1 MTDSSMKSIL
11 HPTDFSRGDDGA
23 FAHAVRIALAFRS
36 ELHLLH
42 VGTLGE
48 ATDWADFPGVRDRLI
63 RWGMLQP
70 GAHHRELSTLGLHVR
85 KAQKLSDD
93 PAEAISRFVV
103 LHDVDLM
110 VLTTHQ
116 RQGFNRLLHPAL
128 AEAIA
133 RTAGTRT
140 LFVPRRVPGFVDAAT
155 GAVALRQ
162 VLIPVDREPHPQ
174 RAIDVAAGLIRS
186 LGSAQ
191 GALTVLHVGAEG
203 DLPQWTPPELPGW
216 SVESVSVAGEVV
228 DTILEV
234 SDERDADL
242 IVMGTRGHHGFLDAL
257 RGSTTERVL
266 RGAKCPLLTVPAG

>member
-1 MTDSSMKSIL
+1 
-11 HPTDFSRGDDGA
+11 
-23 FAHAVRIALAFRS
+23 
-36 ELHLLH
+36 
-42 VGTLGE
+42 
-48 ATDWADFPGVRDRLI
+48 
-63 RWGMLQP
+63 
-70 GAHHRELSTLGLHVR
+70 
-85 KAQKLSDD
+85 
-93 PAEAISRFVV
+93 
-103 LHDVDLM
+103 M

-133 RTAGTRT
+133 RTAGTRAA
-140 LFVPRRVPGFVDAAT
+140 VRSRRVPGFVDAAT

-191 GALTVLHVGAEG
+191 GAITVLHVGAEG
-203 DLPQWTPPELPGW
+203 DLPQLWTPPELPGW